1 VGHPPKL
8 EALGIGPRL
17 ESRARSA
24 SIGAAFVSVPLL
36 IMPLSRRGS
45 SIGLRVLAASAI
57 LTSFAARAQRANE
70 NAVTSASDAFG
81 TVVGSQTIGLYS
93 PTNARG
99 FSPTQAGNLR
109 IEGLYFDQQSQG
121 SNPYLFSGYD
131 MRVGIAAQSYAFPS
145 PSGIADYALRA
156 PGDSFLTSAV
166 LIRGPLD
173 LASAEIDAQLP
184 VVKNLLSIGLI
195 AAAQRG
201 FDYNY
206 ALISN
211 RRAISLLLRFRP
223 GSGTEVTPFVGYIHN
238 TEWEQTPIVFADGIH
253 PLPPFNEQHLPTQSW
268 TDWRWNQLTAGVIAR
283 VSMANGWSLR
293 AGLFRSTDENYR
305 NFNPLFL
312 EPMPNGIA
320 DQVMDVAPGRIATS
334 YSGDFR
340 VTRTKTTADH
350 RRELTFAVRGRH
362 IERNFGGD
370 SVTDLGPIN
379 IYQSASIPEPAL
391 AFSAPSLDKV
401 RQTGIGI
408 NDIERWKDRGAL
420 SLGILL
426 TNYTRSVTAPGVPAN
441 AQQTT
446 TALPSASFMVNPGKS
461 LTLYGSYTRGLED
474 SPIAPASA
482 VNRGEPLPASPTWQI
497 DAGVRVVVRPHLQLL
512 LGVFKVQKTYFGFDS
527 SGRYTDIGEISSKGV
542 ESSATWT
549 DAEGLTLVA
558 GAVWLRPEVTR
569 WAAEHAASGNVPI
582 GPVPGTINLNLDYA
596 PHAWRGW
603 GTSLQWTWLSAR
615 VETSD
620 DRYRLPPLGALNVG
634 VRYLLKLSAHQFS
647 ARLDMGNV
655 TNAAGLMLSSQYM
668 ATPQLGRNYTLT
680 LAADF

>member
-1 VGHPPKL
+1 VVFGELPCERDLPCKSNRTRVTPSGFRGFRRL
-8 EALGIGPRL
+8 RRKWLGIL
-17 ESRARSA
+17 
-24 SIGAAFVSVPLL
+24 
-36 IMPLSRRGS
+36 
-45 SIGLRVLAASAI
+45 VLAVSTIAPVAV
-57 LTSFAARAQRANE
+57 RAQRANE
-70 NAVTSASDAFG
+70 NAVTAASDAFG
-81 TVVGSQTIGLYS
+81 TVVGTQTVGLYS
-93 PTNARG
+93 PTSARG

-109 IEGLYFDQQSQG
+109 IDGLYFDQQSQQ

-145 PSGIADYALRA
+145 PSGIADYKLRA
-156 PGDSFLTSAV
+156 PGDSLLASAV

-173 LASAEIDAQLP
+173 VASAEIDAQLP
-184 VVKNLLSIGLI
+184 VTNVLSIGLI

-211 RRAISLLLRFRP
+211 RRALSLLLRFRLAP
-223 GSGTEVTPFVGYIHN
+223 GTEVMPFVGYIHN
-238 TEWEQTPIVFADGIH
+238 TEWQEEPLVFADGVH
-253 PLPPFNEQHLPTQSW
+253 PLPQFDEQHLPIQNW

-283 VSMANGWSLR
+283 IAMGNDWSLR

-312 EPMPNGIA
+312 EPMPDGIA

-334 YSGDFR
+334 YSGDLR
-340 VTRTKTTADH
+340 ITRMKTSGNH

-379 IYQSASIPEPAL
+379 MFQSVSIPEPPL
-391 AFSAPSLDKV
+391 VFSAPSLDKV
-401 RQTGIGI
+401 QQSGVGI
-408 NDIERWKDRGAL
+408 NDIERWKDRASL
-420 SLGILL
+420 SLGVLV
-426 TNYTRSVTAPGVPAN
+426 TNYTRSVAVPGAPEN
-441 AQQTT
+441 TQHTT
-446 TALPSASFMVNPGKS
+446 VALPTISFTLKPASA

-482 VNRGEPLPASPTWQI
+482 VNRGEPPPATPTWQI
-497 DAGVRVVVRPHLQLL
+497 DAGVRAIVQPHLQLL
-512 LGVFKVQKTYFGFDS
+512 LGAFEVQKSYFGVDT
-527 SGRYTDIGEISSKGV
+527 SGIYANVGEISSKGV

-549 DAEGLTLVA
+549 DAEGLTFVA
-558 GAVWLRPEVTR
+558 GAVWLWPEVTR
-569 WAAEHAASGNVPI
+569 QAAQVAATGSVPI

-603 GTSLQWTWLSAR
+603 GTSVQWTWLSAR

-620 DRYRLPPLGALNVG
+620 DRYRLPPFGALNVG
-634 VRYLLKLSAHQFS
+634 IRYLLKLSTHQFS
-647 ARLDMGNV
+647 ARLDVGNV
-655 TNAAGLMLSSQYM
+655 TNAAALTLSSLYL

-680 LAADF
+680 LAADL